1 MTLPDTEGKIMTN
14 TSTKKMP
21 GKAIEPDKQGK
32 EARVPRRAKT
42 TKKARLINLLSK
54 TRGADVGSL
63 SKRLG
68 WLPHTTRAA
77 LSGLRKSG
85 YVITSAKS
93 GNSKLRRYRITSLP
107 AEQVTL

>member
-1 MTLPDTEGKIMTN
+1 MTKLIKQT
-14 TSTKKMP
+14 P
-21 GKAIEPDKQGK
+21 GKAVEQEKYGK
-32 EARVPRRAKT
+32 KARMPRRPRP
-42 TKKARLINLLSK
+42 TKKARLISLLNKDS
-54 TRGADVGSL
+54 GADIGSL

-85 YVITSAKS
+85 YVITSAKP

-107 AEQVTL
+107 AEQGA

>member
-1 MTLPDTEGKIMTN
+1 MTN
-14 TSTKKMP
+14 KSIKKIP
-21 GKAIEPDKQGK
+21 GEAIAPDKKGK
-32 EARVPRRAKT
+32 KARMPRRPRL
-42 TKKARLINLLSK
+42 TKKARLINLLNKDS
-54 TRGADVGSL
+54 GADIGSL

-85 YVITSAKS
+85 YVITSAKP

-107 AEQVTL
+107 AEQGA

>member
-1 MTLPDTEGKIMTN
+1 MNNI
-14 TSTKKMP
+14 SVKKTP
-21 GKAIEPDKQGK
+21 GRAVASKKTRA
-32 EARVPRRAKT
+32 PRRAKV

-54 TRGADVGSL
+54 DRGADVGSL

-85 YVITSAKS
+85 YVITSAKL

-107 AEQVTL
+107 AGQGA